1 MASQNPL
8 NVLKK
13 ALGNLYFLMFL
24 NGFLIASL
32 FYFKM
37 EAAYENGLFL
47 SIKNSIDNKIDAND
61 TEDSVLLKSMS
72 VCNALMADRSAT
84 FKNGTTGLGPQ
95 ADFFH
100 PASVDL
106 MTAGGACGS
115 YSEVLARIM
124 QTYEYPIRIAQMKS
138 NGVFAAHNLVEVKT
152 AHGWVI
158 LDPTFNTAF
167 TRPDGHLASFDDVK
181 NGWAYYSKQVPPGYD
196 LSYHYE
202 DVRYSN
208 WTKVPLIFPAI
219 KGSLNFLLGK
229 EKADEISMRTWFL
242 KIYTIYFY
250 IALFLCIPVILF
262 TIKKIVKTK
271 LFPSQNIP
279 LTFGNFIKYSKPRFP
294 NRMQSL

>member
-8 NVLKK
+8 NFLRK
-13 ALGNLYFLMFL
+13 AFGNLYFLMFL

-47 SIKNSIDNKIDAND
+47 SIKNSIDHKTDAND
-61 TEDSVLLKSMS
+61 TEDSVLLKAMD
-72 VCNALMADRSAT
+72 VCHTLMADRGAT
-84 FKNGTTGLGPQ
+84 FQDGASLGPQ
-95 ADFFH
+95 GDFFH

-124 QTYEYPIRIAQMKS
+124 QTYEYPIRIAQMKA
-138 NGVFAAHNLVEVKT
+138 NGIFAAHNLVEVKT

-158 LDPTFNTAF
+158 LDPTFNAAF
-167 TRPDGHLASFDDVK
+167 TKPDSRLASFDDVK
-181 NGWAYYSKQVPPGYD
+181 NNWTYYSKQVPPGYD
-196 LSYHYE
+196 MNYRYE

-208 WTKVPLIFPAI
+208 WQKLPVVLPAI
-219 KGSLNFLLGK
+219 KGTLNFLLGK
-229 EKADEISMRTWFL
+229 EKADTISMRTWFL

-250 IALFLCIPVILF
+250 VALFLCIPVLLF

-279 LTFGNFIKYSKPRFP
+279 LTFSNFIKYSKPRFP
-294 NRMQSL
+294 NRMQSM